1 MRKLGYQALGF
12 VVWEGWKRDMRRRY
26 GDAPAKVAA
35 GSAVVLVLVGLI
47 LAQRRQAARGALD

>member
-12 VVWEGWKRDMRRRY
+12 VVWEGWKREMRRRY

-35 GSAVVLVLVGLI
+35 GSAVILVIAGLI
-47 LAQRRQAARGALD
+47 LVQRRRGSLDD

>member
-12 VVWEGWKRDMRRRY
+12 VVWEGWKREMRHRY

-35 GSAVVLVLVGLI
+35 GSAVILVIAGLI
-47 LAQRRQAARGALD
+47 LAQRRRGSLDD

>member
-12 VVWEGWKRDMRRRY
+12 VVWEGWKREMRRRY

-35 GSAVVLVLVGLI
+35 GSAVILVIASLI
-47 LAQRRQAARGALD
+47 LVQRRRGSLDD

>member
-12 VVWEGWKRDMRRRY
+12 VVWEGWKREMRHRY

-35 GSAVVLVLVGLI
+35 GSAVILVIAGLI
-47 LAQRRQAARGALD
+47 LVQRRRGSLDD